1 MQKNWKNY
9 KKSPIQTKDLAKYLG
24 QGLLTAEGDH
34 WRTQRKLIQPAFHKK
49 HIEHLLTVIKQTIV
63 DELISIEPNKDID
76 VLPMFSN
83 LAFKVVVKAL
93 FSNAASDSEIKLLQ
107 DVTEE
112 NQEMLVKE
120 LRQPYLAWYF
130 KHFGIIEKHLSRS
143 KDSRDVLQTIIN
155 KRRNSSVEYNDLL
168 DMLLQ
173 TRYDDG
179 SQMSDEQLIDEILV
193 LFVAGHETTANA
205 LSFAVQLLAQHPN
218 WQTKVVEQ
226 YQQVLEQHDADIMSA
241 IAMSPYAKQVV
252 EETLRLYPPAYF
264 IDRVNIEDDSFKTY
278 QLKKK
283 VVFYYLL

>member
-1 MQKNWKNY
+1 
-9 KKSPIQTKDLAKYLG
+9 
-24 QGLLTAEGDH
+24 
-34 WRTQRKLIQPAFHKK
+34 
-49 HIEHLLTVIKQTIV
+49 
-63 DELISIEPNKDID
+63 
-76 VLPMFSN
+76 
-83 LAFKVVVKAL
+83 
-93 FSNAASDSEIKLLQ
+93 
-107 DVTEE
+107 
-112 NQEMLVKE
+112 
-120 LRQPYLAWYF
+120 LAWYF

-143 KDSRDVLQTIIN
+143 KDSRDVLQTIID

-218 WQTKVVEQ
+218 WQIKVVEQ
-226 YQQVLEQHDADIMSA
+226 YQQVLEQHDTDLMSA
-241 IAMSPYAKQVV
+241 IAMSAYAKQVV

-278 QLKKK
+278 QFKKESSILLSIIEIHKHKDLWENPEEFNPNRFSPEKAKSYSSQYFPFGAGPRKCIGNNFAMYEMIIAISEVLLRFEILSTKDTIEINPLITLKPKNAI
-283 VVFYYLL
+283 VRLQPRA